1 MSKLNSLP
9 ERAMELVSTVGESL
23 KQVPGSAGKLL
34 EAGVVLGAV
43 KTGARV
49 AGGFVRRNPAI
60 AVAAVAGAGL
70 LWLAARHRAK
80 QNRGDEPIEG
90 SARRIEARRGE
101 AGTRR
106 RSRSTRKAGDEG
118 ATTE

>member
-1 MSKLNSLP
+1 MSKLNTLP
-9 ERAMELVSTVGESL
+9 ERAMELVATVGESL

-80 QNRGDEPIEG
+80 TRADAPIEG
-90 SARRIEARRGE
+90 SAKRIDARRADGG
-101 AGTRR
+101 ARRR
-106 RSRSTRKAGDEG
+106 RSRAADEG
-118 ATTE
+118 GASE

>member
-9 ERAMELVSTVGESL
+9 ERAMELVSAVGESL
-23 KQVPGSAGKLL
+23 KQAPGSAGKLL

-80 QNRGDEPIEG
+80 ARAEAPIEG
-90 SARRIEARRGE
+90 SAKRIDARRGE
-101 AGTRR
+101 GAPRR
-106 RSRSTRKAGDEG
+106 RSRARAQNGGETASE
-118 ATTE
+118 

>member
-1 MSKLNSLP
+1 MSKFTSLP
-9 ERAMELVSTVGESL
+9 DRAMELVATVGDSL

-34 EAGVVLGAV
+34 EAGVALGAV

-49 AGGFVRRNPAI
+49 AGNFVRRNPAI

-80 QNRGDEPIEG
+80 QKQAGAPIEG
-90 SARRIEARRGE
+90 SAKRIDARRADG
-101 AGTRR
+101 GTRRR
-106 RSRSTRKAGDEG
+106 RSRSAADEG
-118 ATTE
+118 TASE

>member
-1 MSKLNSLP
+1 MSKLNTLP
-9 ERAMELVSTVGESL
+9 ERAMELVATVGESL

-80 QNRGDEPIEG
+80 QNRADAPIEG
-90 SARRIEARRGE
+90 SAKRIDARRADGS
-101 AGTRR
+101 TRR
-106 RSRSTRKAGDEG
+106 RRARTTDEG
-118 ATTE
+118 TASE

>member
-9 ERAMELVSTVGESL
+9 DRAMELVATVGESL

-80 QNRGDEPIEG
+80 RNRDEPIEG
-90 SARRIEARRGE
+90 SAKRIEARRGE

-106 RSRSTRKAGDEG
+106 RSRSTRKAGDESA
-118 ATTE
+118 ATE